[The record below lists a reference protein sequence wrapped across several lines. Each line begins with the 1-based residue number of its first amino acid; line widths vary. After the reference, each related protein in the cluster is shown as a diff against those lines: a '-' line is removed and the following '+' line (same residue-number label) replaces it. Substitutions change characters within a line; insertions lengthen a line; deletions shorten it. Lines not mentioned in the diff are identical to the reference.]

1 MKFYVRKKIGDMHVT
16 GGGGGGGG
24 EFYRSLHGP
33 KSKLL
38 VLCLLQK
45 ALCMWGTLRN
55 NSRMLD
61 MTLVLRTFSSL
72 SFQFFFLVSSSSLS
86 YPSHLEAIV
95 FTLYVAVCEYEYSLF
110 QP

>member
-16 GGGGGGGG
+16 GGGGGGGGG

-45 ALCMWGTLRN
+45 AHCMWGTLRN
-55 NSRMLD
+55 NWFWII
-61 MTLVLRTFSSL
+61 TE
-72 SFQFFFLVSSSSLS
+72 
-86 YPSHLEAIV
+86 PIIV
-95 FTLYVAVCEYEYSLF
+95 FDIFL
-110 QP
+110 